1 MSVSETRKKGK
12 VYLVGAGPGDP
23 SLVTL
28 KGMRILQKADLVL
41 YDYLAN
47 EALLFH
53 VPSTAICEFVG
64 KKGRTPPVTQEE
76 IENKMITAARKGK
89 IVVRLKGGDPFI
101 FGRGG
106 EEAVSLAR
114 AGIAFEVVPG
124 VSSTI
129 GVPAYAG
136 IPLSHRDITSEI
148 ALVTGHQEMR
158 AVQSMENVAS
168 DEHDTQEGERIHW
181 DALAKIGT
189 LVFLMSS
196 QNLRWISQRLIAF
209 GRSRDTPAA
218 IVCWGTYPLQK
229 TLVGTLATIAELA
242 EEERILPPAILVIG
256 EVVSFRDELNWFET
270 KPLFGKKIVVTRTQG
285 HSSEIRR
292 TLEEAGAQVLE
303 FPTIMIVSPSSTRAL
318 DIAIK
323 KLSTYDWIF
332 FTSAHG
338 VDLFWKRLFEV
349 GGDSRRLS
357 GLKVGAIGP
366 QTAERITSYG
376 IRVDLLPSTY
386 RAEGIVD
393 ELDRFRIKKKKVLIP
408 RAKEAREVLPAELKK
423 RGCSVTIAEV
433 YRTTLPRHDPGV
445 LREILQGKRADWI
458 IFASSQT
465 VRNFVAIARKEEL
478 ADAIKGMRAA
488 CIGPITA
495 KTASQLGF
503 DVAVVPEEAS
513 IEALV
518 RAIISFQSG
527 TGVPQEA
534 I

>member
-1 MSVSETRKKGK
+1 MSQPAPKKGK

-23 SLVTL
+23 SLLTL
-28 KGMRILQKADLVL
+28 KGMEILKMADLVL

-47 EALLFH
+47 EALLSYA
-53 VPSTAICEFVG
+53 PPTAVCEFVG
-64 KKGRTPPVTQEE
+64 KKGQTPPVTQEE
-76 IENKMITAARKGK
+76 IEKRMIIAARAGK
-89 IVVRLKGGDPFI
+89 RVVRLKGGDPFI

-106 EEAVSLAR
+106 EEALALAR
-114 AGIAFEVVPG
+114 AQIGFEVVPG

-136 IPLSHRDITSEI
+136 IPLTHRDITSEL

-158 AVQSMENVAS
+158 SGELPEESSS
-168 DEHDTQEGERIHW
+168 DEHDTQAGERIHW

-189 LVFLMSS
+189 LVFLMSA

-218 IVCWGTYPLQK
+218 IICWGTYPRQK
-229 TLVGTLATIAELA
+229 TLVGTLVTIAELA

-256 EVVSFRDELNWFET
+256 DVVRFRDELNWFET

-292 TLEEAGAQVLE
+292 ALEEAGAQVLE
-303 FPTIMIVSPSSTRAL
+303 FPTIAISPPSSSRAL
-318 DIAIK
+318 DLAIK
-323 KLSTYDWIF
+323 KLSGYDWIF
-332 FTSAHG
+332 FTSATG
-338 VDLFWKRLFEV
+338 VDLFWKRLFEM

-366 QTAERITSYG
+366 QTASILASYG
-376 IRVDLLPSTY
+376 IRVDLIPSTY

-408 RAKEAREVLPAELKK
+408 RAKEARELLPTELRK
-423 RGCSVTIAEV
+423 RGCQVTIAEV
-433 YRTTLPRHDPGV
+433 YRTTLPRHDPEV
-445 LREILQGKRADWI
+445 LREILQGKRADWV

-465 VRNFVAIARKEEL
+465 VRNFVALARREKL
-478 ADAIKGMRAA
+478 ADAVGGMRAA

-495 KTASQLGF
+495 ETARKAGF
-503 DVAVVPEEAS
+503 EVAVVPEEAT

-518 RAIISFQSG
+518 RAVISSQSG
-527 TGVPQEA
+527 TAVPREA
-534 I
+534 T